1 MEDLPNGRRIKE
13 ARIRAGLT
21 QQTLAERAGLALRT
35 LTRIE
40 NGEDIKLSTLSA
52 IARVLGVP
60 RAELLDG
67 DEEPDPVAN

>member
-1 MEDLPNGRRIKE
+1 MEALPTGQAIKS

-40 NGEDIKLSTLSA
+40 NGEDIKLSTLLA
-52 IARVLGVP
+52 IADALNLSITDLVGDDVP
-60 RAELLDG
+60 A
-67 DEEPDPVAN
+67 A